1 MTPETD
7 DPTRL
12 TPSHHWAN
20 RLRHHAVAVCG
31 LRPGPLPMAAM
42 LRSGLSIA
50 AGFLLFVAFARLE
63 AAIICAFF
71 TDFLCLADRAEAVA
85 TRVKV
90 QVAGGILF
98 VVFGALGIAVA
109 GHLGAII
116 AVVLALALVAGF
128 VHGTAPGLEAL
139 PRFGL
144 CCLVVTAFLPI
155 DKGPSVIAAVIGT
168 IVSVMIVLM
177 DDQIRRGRRR
187 VDVVKV
193 KGAGRPGP
201 RFSLI
206 YGCAAAVGLGVG
218 VLWGGQ
224 RPYWVTVTVLLV
236 MQPDRRANTVRVA
249 QRFLGTIAGVVAAF
263 VAVRALPDAVRPTG
277 LLALVMTLPFL
288 WPLGYE
294 RNYGLGTAALSAWVL
309 LLIDTALPDADLVTA
324 LFRARLSDTAIG
336 CAIALAGSFAFF
348 EAREIAAADG

>member
-1 MTPETD
+1 
-7 DPTRL
+7 
-12 TPSHHWAN
+12 
-20 RLRHHAVAVCG
+20 
-31 LRPGPLPMAAM
+31 MAAM

-50 AGFLLFVAFARLE
+50 AGFSLFVAFERLE
-63 AAIICAFF
+63 AAVICAFF
-71 TDFLCLADRAEAVA
+71 TNFLCLADRAEAVA

-90 QVAGGILF
+90 QVAGF
-98 VVFGALGIAVA
+98 VVFGVLGGLGIAVA
-109 GHLGAII
+109 GHVGAII
-116 AVVLALALVAGF
+116 AVVFALALVAGF

-155 DKGPSVIAAVIGT
+155 DIGTSVFAAVIGT
-168 IVSVMIVLM
+168 ILAIMIVLM

-187 VDVVKV
+187 LDVVKV
-193 KGAGRPGP
+193 KAGAGRPGP

-263 VAVRALPDAVRPTG
+263 VVVRALPDAVRPAG
-277 LLALVMTLPFL
+277 LLALVLTLPFF
-288 WPLGYE
+288 WPLGFE

-309 LLIDTALPDADLVTA
+309 LLIDTALPDADLVAA

-336 CAIALAGSFAFF
+336 CLIALIGSFAFF
-348 EAREIAAADG
+348 EARAVAAAEG